1 MTINGRRQILAVVRG
16 IRQVGDVKRALIGL
30 HPQVSIIAL
39 FDESLSLSRTL
50 TLFSVEE
57 GASAT
62 VAPIRCT
69 GTGAMPLS
77 ERYGFTSV
85 KTACVDPWR
94 SGESTLRYR
103 AGSPQPSDR
112 PARTEAA
119 SSPTAPIRLLHCP
132 ATAYRV
138 MSKMERFFKRSL
150 ASWPFL
156 GRARRAYRR
165 R

>member
-94 SGESTLRYR
+94 SGEPTLRYR

-119 SSPTAPIRLLHCP
+119 SPPP

-150 ASWPFL
+150 DSWPFL